1 MIYFMSSSSA
11 NNLSLKIFELQ
22 NLVPTFFANFSI
34 TTEEIQVHCTFLDTS
49 ILKMG
54 VAACVWGHTQ
64 ITMSMLLQACKRC
77 LRLQHPELE
86 STV

>member
-1 MIYFMSSSSA
+1 MSSSSA

-22 NLVPTFFANFSI
+22 NLAPTFFANFSI
-34 TTEEIQVHCTFLDTS
+34 TTKEIKVHCTFLLRDTS

-54 VAACVWGHTQ
+54 VAACVWGHMQ
-64 ITMSMLLQACKRC
+64 ITMSMLLQASKRC